1 MTATGTNPPF
11 ALVNA
16 MFDCG
21 ITYAVLFDG
30 DTKSSS
36 IATELFDEDFTS
48 CMDNTYIELDYD
60 LK

>member
-21 ITYAVLFDG
+21 ITDAALFDG
-30 DTKSSS
+30 YTKASK
-36 IATELFDEDFTS
+36 IATKLFDDDITS
-48 CMDNTYIELDYD
+48 CMDKT
-60 LK
+60 